1 MRIALLFMSTESI
14 HCVNSAWILVVLS
27 SLFFISKIELL
38 DSESLKKLNLLPLL
52 FIVGAMSIGSVAS
65 ETQAINLIK
74 ILIARM
80 ILGLVILLGIAYAW
94 RNILGIL

>member
-1 MRIALLFMSTESI
+1 MG
-14 HCVNSAWILVVLS
+14 
-27 SLFFISKIELL
+27 IEF
-38 DSESLKKLNLLPLL
+38 L